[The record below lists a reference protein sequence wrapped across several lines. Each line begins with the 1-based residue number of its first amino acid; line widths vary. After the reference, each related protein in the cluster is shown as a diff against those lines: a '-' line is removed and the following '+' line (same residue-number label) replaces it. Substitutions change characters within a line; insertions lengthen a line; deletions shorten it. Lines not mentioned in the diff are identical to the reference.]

1 MAGATVTSAE
11 SGVDWLALGLESPLM
26 IYPSLDAMLANV
38 TQAAMDATAADPD
51 DMAQIA
57 IPISEHARKLLR
69 AVLIEIESLPAF
81 GHDLPNGR
89 TLELR
94 AIRDKGIPYRP
105 STWNGAPLNDTER
118 QAYSRAA
125 LQLQMYGL
133 LERIT
138 EQHRDRVTHVRLTDK
153 GLRLA
158 LRLAGRDI
166 DRSAHIEGLRL
177 TNWGRELVKEL
188 RVEWHQKKVDV
199 SIQQNELT
207 TYQNNYPC

>member
-1 MAGATVTSAE
+1 
-11 SGVDWLALGLESPLM
+11 
-26 IYPSLDAMLANV
+26 
-38 TQAAMDATAADPD
+38 MDATAADPD

-69 AVLIEIESLPAF
+69 AVLIEIKSLPAF

-94 AIRDKGIPYRP
+94 AIRDKGIPYQP
-105 STWNGAPLNDTER
+105 SKWDDAPLNDAER

-125 LQLQMYGL
+125 LQLQMHGL

-138 EQHRDRVTHVRLTDK
+138 EQHRDRVTHVRLTPR

-158 LRLAGRDI
+158 LRLAGNGVNRLAI
-166 DRSAHIEGLRL
+166 TEGLRL
-177 TNWGRELVKEL
+177 TNWGRELVTEM
-188 RVEWHQKKVDV
+188 
-199 SIQQNELT
+199 
-207 TYQNNYPC
+207 